1 MNTTSPSNHPESD
14 ALWQPEPLAVPS
26 PHYTYTFAD
35 NYREDEYKF
44 ACGMEE
50 QRNETMVVNL
60 EHGRNAMKHDKE
72 FNELTLERESLK
84 EQLKKCEK
92 SHKDLYDEAAGYLM
106 AIGNKNI
113 ENQSLITQRNL
124 DTECIERL
132 QRKGAE
138 NEVKIAEL
146 MTTVATMVGAL
157 KWVQENSP
165 LDFLGTGSS
174 SRLADRDEKE
184 WDKKVQSAIDNTP
197 LAAKDLLERVEQLEK
212 LHDAVKRSHC
222 PQDANTALALHDLST
237 TK

>member
-1 MNTTSPSNHPESD
+1 MSTTSPSNHPESD
-14 ALWQPEPLAVPS
+14 ALWQPEPLAIPS

-132 QRKGAE
+132 QNKGAE
-138 NEVKIAEL
+138 NEVKIEEL
-146 MTTVATMVGAL
+146 IAQMAANKTNFEGHLRAATQAGEL
-157 KWVQENSP
+157 RTG
-165 LDFLGTGSS
+165 DCGYILGLFYECTS
-174 SRLADRDEKE
+174 
-184 WDKKVQSAIDNTP
+184 VP
-197 LAAKDLLERVEQLEK
+197 LAAKDLLERVEFLEK
-212 LHDAVKRSHC
+212 EF
-222 PQDANTALALHDLST
+222 ANKS
-237 TK
+237 K